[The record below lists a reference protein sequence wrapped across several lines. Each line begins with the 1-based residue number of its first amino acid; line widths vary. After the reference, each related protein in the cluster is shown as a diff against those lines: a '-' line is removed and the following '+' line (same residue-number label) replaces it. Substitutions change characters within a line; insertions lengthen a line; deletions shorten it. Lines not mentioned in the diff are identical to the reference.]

1 MSFEKLNL
9 KQFFPNDL
17 INIKNKVLRTW
28 NNIDKYK
35 SDLDLKKII
44 SNVVENISISYP
56 DFSAIIYNIKKIET
70 LIKNENVELD
80 IFLSEINVEGNI
92 NDNEIVGLF
101 EDIYEVFITYYNN
114 TSIEN
119 QLNLL
124 IKEYLNIVDSNSIK
138 IEIYKKYAISSNTFF
153 HFLFIN
159 IKNGLLKNKW
169 EEHLN
174 YYSISKEREIFY
186 DFINEIFTKFIEY
199 IQLRN
204 ENVDILLSN
213 LIDKRTYN
221 DKIISFKVIL
231 DHYKNVNDVEYFSDT
246 WMKKILKDLGHPDK
260 NPINWI
266 GFKEDEIKIMKKWLI
281 KNQLEEI
288 FTIEVKDKKRLEFW
302 KKYISYIKKVE
313 FYKGLNQAII
323 METASHTFIEFGEKG
338 NAFYI
343 YNLENLN
350 IKSIEGIGKINLWK
364 LKNRE
369 EALIYLPHSGSWE
382 RKFIN
387 ELYNIGYEIKGK
399 NYGYNR

>member
-221 DKIISFKVIL
+221 DKIISFKDIL
-231 DHYKNVNDVEYFSDT
+231 DHYKNVNDVE
-246 WMKKILKDLGHPDK
+246 
-260 NPINWI
+260 
-266 GFKEDEIKIMKKWLI
+266 
-281 KNQLEEI
+281 
-288 FTIEVKDKKRLEFW
+288 
-302 KKYISYIKKVE
+302 
-313 FYKGLNQAII
+313 
-323 METASHTFIEFGEKG
+323 
-338 NAFYI
+338 
-343 YNLENLN
+343 
-350 IKSIEGIGKINLWK
+350 
-364 LKNRE
+364 
-369 EALIYLPHSGSWE
+369 
-382 RKFIN
+382 
-387 ELYNIGYEIKGK
+387 
-399 NYGYNR
+399 

>member
-246 WMKKILKDLGHPDK
+246 WMKKILEDLGHPDK

-338 NAFYI
+338 NAFYV

-350 IKSIEGIGKINLWK
+350 IKSIEGVGKINLWK